1 MSRQNPRKAVAAM
14 LPPGTAEIRPMTL
27 GVYAALERIGSP
39 LVTGEEPKDTLE
51 LLPSLY
57 LLTHDPREVFRGN
70 VLDLAM
76 QWADTQPVEA
86 MARIRDAAWR
96 QMAAFFDVVPQAEKK
111 KESGND
117 GWIANYADWAARTYH
132 WSWKEIMWEV
142 PASALALLRRQG
154 CKGEDGEMRIFP
166 LSEIEKIDDGQET
179 QSRA

>member
-1 MSRQNPRKAVAAM
+1 MSRQNPRKAVAAL

-70 VLDLAM
+70 ILDLAM

-96 QMAAFFDVVPQAEKK
+96 QMAAFFDVVPEGVKK
-111 KESGND
+111 KSPGTTGGSRTTPTGRRGHTTGAGARSCGKCRQARSRCSG
-117 GWIANYADWAARTYH
+117 GRAAGAKTAR
-132 WSWKEIMWEV
+132 
-142 PASALALLRRQG
+142 
-154 CKGEDGEMRIFP
+154 
-166 LSEIEKIDDGQET
+166 
-179 QSRA
+179 